1 MNNTHAVPIATTPLS
16 LRRVLA
22 AIAGAV
28 LVALSAQVAVPLPGT
43 PVPITLQV
51 PAVLIVG
58 GLLGPRLGAASMAA
72 YLLAGIAGLPVFA
85 PGGALGVARLIG
97 PTGGYLLAFPVAS
110 GVVGWLV
117 GRHPTIPLSRYATA
131 VAGAVVMGFVLIH
144 LGGMAQLAIIT
155 GDVATAFVWG
165 SLPFLAGDL
174 IKLLFAGLIIW
185 RFGPHT
191 RARL

>member
-1 MNNTHAVPIATTPLS
+1 MNNTQAVPIATTSWPLG
-16 LRRVLA
+16 RVLA
-22 AIAGAV
+22 AVAGAV
-28 LVALSAQVAVPLPGT
+28 FVALSAQVAVPLPGT

-72 YLLAGIAGLPVFA
+72 YLLAGVAGLPVFA

-97 PTGGYLLAFPVAS
+97 PTGGYLLAFPVAAAM
-110 GVVGWLV
+110 VGWLA
-117 GRHPTIPLSRYATA
+117 RPTIPQSHSPAR
-131 VAGAVVMGFVLIH
+131 VVLGVLAGFVVIH
-144 LGGMAQLAIIT
+144 LGGIAQLAIIT
-155 GDVATAFVWG
+155 GDVATAFLWG

-185 RFGPHT
+185 RFGQHT